1 MRKEILRKKGCGF
14 GLFIDFTFGAH
25 GNFEMSMDYLKI
37 HKHTHNINSI
47 SGLQDLE
54 SNFDVYFSVFS
65 IF

>member
-37 HKHTHNINSI
+37 HTQTHT
-47 SGLQDLE
+47 Q
-54 SNFDVYFSVFS
+54 Y
-65 IF
+65 